1 MRPQSS
7 ANHHAVD
14 HPDDYGIAPPSY
26 EKATRQRSQ
35 WNPKTWTKKT
45 RIIAAS
51 VIAAII
57 VILAVVLGAVLGTR
71 ANNNSYPDY
80 TPLTYR
86 LEDEHSGTTFF
97 DGFDYFNQPD
107 PTNGFLH
114 YVLQDA
120 ATQPAHNLT
129 YASENSAILR
139 VDTTSDQYDT
149 DTGRWSVRISS
160 KKQYNSGLFVF
171 DVQHAPYGCATW
183 PALWICDDSNWPDN
197 GKETDRFLKCVSGA
211 C

>member
-7 ANHHAVD
+7 ANHHVVD

-26 EKATRQRSQ
+26 EKATRQPSQ
-35 WNPKTWTKKT
+35 WNPKAWTKKT
-45 RIIAAS
+45 KIIAAS

-71 ANNNSYPDY
+71 ASNNSYPDY

-86 LEDEHSGTTFF
+86 LEDDYSGTTFF

-139 VDTTSDQYDT
+139 VDTTSDEYDT

-171 DVQHAPYGCATW
+171 DVLHAPYGCATW
-183 PALWICDDSNWPDN
+183 PALWICDDSNWPNN
-197 GKETDRFLKCVSGA
+197 GKDTILTPRSALNAG
-211 C
+211 